1 MYFLKCDKCNYYNE
15 LKSKDL
21 FLCWNCTG
29 RIKDNFYDWKQ
40 KKKNRT
46 YEKFLKTK
54 CVFRD
59 KERIKEIISH
69 NTKHELKLSF
79 EDNVRRRYIE
89 EGRDLDR
96 GGHFEWSGSQLIQ
109 FGKWTLI
116 FIIVIFGVIYLTQLF

>member
-15 LKSKDL
+15 LKAKDL

-40 KKKNRT
+40 GKENRT
-46 YEKFLKTK
+46 YGKFLKTK
-54 CVFRD
+54 CISVD
-59 KERIKEIISH
+59 QERMKEIQSH
-69 NTKHELKLSF
+69 NKKHELKLSF

-96 GGHFEWSGSQLIQ
+96 GGHFEWSVSQNLK
-109 FGKWTLI
+109 FLKWS
-116 FIIVIFGVIYLTQLF
+116 IVIFGILFGILYLTNL